1 MFGHERYRVRVC
13 IESLH
18 PSNDYSFH
26 AMRKLQ
32 PIEARRGEER
42 RGSTTKGE
50 QQQWSVVSTS
60 IMDLEEKFRWPEGE
74 IRSKSWLRSN
84 SSSNRTCF
92 VFHLYFIFGE
102 CECFIRWRIFDLT
115 IKEDRMA
122 NSLMDCGR
130 GITWSVNKFQRSN
143 ISLEELYNTIS
154 SDQISTTFI
163 LIFLVRTRESG

>member
-1 MFGHERYRVRVC
+1 MSVTVYVSASSPC
-13 IESLH
+13 ILPTTIRSTQCV
-18 PSNDYSFH
+18 NYS
-26 AMRKLQ
+26 Q
-32 PIEARRGEER
+32 SRRGEER

-84 SSSNRTCF
+84 SSSI
-92 VFHLYFIFGE
+92 VFRISSLFYL
-102 CECFIRWRIFDLT
+102 WRM
-115 IKEDRMA
+115 RMFYTLE
-122 NSLMDCGR
+122 NFWQLRKTGWPILWWIVEGR
-130 GITWSVNKFQRSN
+130 EITWSVNKFERSN